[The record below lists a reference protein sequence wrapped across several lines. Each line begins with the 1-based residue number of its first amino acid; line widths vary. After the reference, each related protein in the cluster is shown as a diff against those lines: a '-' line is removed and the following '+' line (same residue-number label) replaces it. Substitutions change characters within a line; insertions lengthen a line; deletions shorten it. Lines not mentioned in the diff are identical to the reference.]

1 MEPRLIYGNE
11 RFTHNGRKCTVVN
24 ATNRYLPEQGYITVF
39 ADVQYDD
46 DRTTAA
52 GVQPSELVD
61 NLKFLNNKKSF
72 WHSTACRIYGIS
84 KEEFMHHISNIN
96 NWEDIFVNGQEE
108 FDGVSFEVHSMY
120 PQAVVDLFRDIPK
133 AFVFA
138 WYHAEH
144 LDLFAAS
151 SAESLSVSFPNGIAD
166 GIVEGWLSA
175 DIRISTDDGK
185 SFEFGTG
192 DFMPEDI
199 EYFEK
204 LDKNFQLE
212 KE

>member
-1 MEPRLIYGNE
+1 M
-11 RFTHNGRKCTVVN
+11 TVK
-24 ATNRYLPEQGYITVF
+24 
-39 ADVQYDD
+39 
-46 DRTTAA
+46 
-52 GVQPSELVD
+52 EL
-61 NLKFLNNKKSF
+61 
-72 WHSTACRIYGIS
+72 A
-84 KEEFMHHISNIN
+84 
-96 NWEDIFVNGQEE
+96 
-108 FDGVSFEVHSMY
+108 
-120 PQAVVDLFRDIPK
+120 K

-151 SAESLSVSFPNGIAD
+151 SEESLSVSFPNGITN

-185 SFEFGTG
+185 SFEFGAGNFT
-192 DFMPEDI
+192 PEDI
-199 EYFEK
+199 EYFEE